1 MPSASSTPS
10 LRIAV
15 RADAHPGAQTAP
27 ALATVPAVA
36 PFQTFHRTLSPRWSL
51 LFVGLWLGL
60 WWLLTAQEWVPA
72 LFLPSPQAVWQALG
86 QAWRGDIQG
95 GEPLGVHVQWSFV
108 RVFAAF
114 FLAVLTAVPVGI
126 AIGVNPWAK
135 AVLDPLLEF
144 YRPLPP
150 LSYLPLVVIWLGI
163 DETSKVLL
171 IYLACFAPVA
181 LSARAGTRLAS
192 AEQINAARSL
202 GASRWQLLLH
212 VVVPAALPSIFVGL
226 RIAMGFAWT
235 TLVAAEMVAA
245 TQGLGQMVLNA
256 SNFLRTDVVVMGIL
270 VIGGIAL
277 ALDAALRWL
286 EQRLLPWHG
295 R

>member
-1 MPSASSTPS
+1 MSSVSASS
-10 LRIAV
+10 LRT
-15 RADAHPGAQTAP
+15 D
-27 ALATVPAVA
+27 ALAAVA
-36 PFQTFHRTLSPRWSL
+36 PPPALVTVAAVAAFRSHSRSVSAGWSL
-51 LFVGLWLGL
+51 LFMAVWLGL
-60 WWLLTAQEWVPA
+60 WWVLTAQQWVPA
-72 LFLPSPQAVWQALG
+72 LFLPSPQAVLQALG

-95 GEPLGVHVQWSFV
+95 GEPLSVHVQWSFV

-114 FLAVLTAVPVGI
+114 SLALLTAVPTGI
-126 AIGVNPWAK
+126 AIGVNPWAR
-135 AVLDPLLEF
+135 AMLDPVLEF

-163 DETSKVLL
+163 DEAAKILL
-171 IYLACFAPVA
+171 IYLACFAPIA
-181 LSARAGTRLAS
+181 LAARAGTQHAS
-192 AEQINAARSL
+192 AEQIHAACSL

-212 VVVPAALPSIFVGL
+212 VIVPAALPSIFVGL

-256 SNFLRTDVVVMGIL
+256 SNFLRTDVVVMGIG
-270 VIGGIAL
+270 VIGAVAL
-277 ALDAALRWL
+277 MLDAGLRWL
-286 EQRLLPWHG
+286 ERRLLPWNG